1 MSSKVITVTPV
12 ILEEEKDWLPWIEVI
27 RTAAGDLWDF
37 VNPSVPLANLKTL
50 EEPIEPTPATVKAVT
65 TPSSTQTNTL
75 SNTPSPDEP
84 EVITFASLSSSEQN
98 HLQMLQSV
106 YLHKLKTYDSKVKA
120 MNELRAK
127 VQQTISRGN
136 LQYTRGCDTVQEM
149 LEKLKRRFAPSDKA
163 RQNEV
168 TRAWQRA
175 IQRPKR
181 GTAVTTWLL
190 ELESAYDEAVEYK
203 LPEVQGLHAHYALTA
218 ATVDI
223 DSSFSHDWDRQLLR
237 FTEED
242 PRKPKFRD
250 MVQELREL
258 TRLRASRQPLSARHG
273 AFAASFQGVDSNGN
287 PVTKPPC
294 LYGGT
299 HLFANCG
306 YLIPERRPAGWYPN
320 PNT

>member
-1 MSSKVITVTPV
+1 
-12 ILEEEKDWLPWIEVI
+12 
-27 RTAAGDLWDF
+27 
-37 VNPSVPLANLKTL
+37 
-50 EEPIEPTPATVKAVT
+50 
-65 TPSSTQTNTL
+65 
-75 SNTPSPDEP
+75 
-84 EVITFASLSSSEQN
+84 
-98 HLQMLQSV
+98 
-106 YLHKLKTYDSKVKA
+106 
-120 MNELRAK
+120 
-127 VQQTISRGN
+127 
-136 LQYTRGCDTVQEM
+136 M

-181 GTAVTTWLL
+181 GTAVTTWLS

-258 TRLRASRQPLSARHG
+258 TRFRVSRQPLSARHG

-287 PVTKPPC
+287 PVTKKC
-294 LYGGT
+294 LYGEAHRYT
-299 HLFANCG
+299 ACN
-306 YLIPERRPAGWYPN
+306 YLIPERRPAGWQSNPALQKKVDEAIAAMRPLDKRLFAIRYLQEQARNSTMPN
-320 PNT
+320 PAPAELPGISKSAGNKK